1 MDMDKQFF
9 GTKTIVNIF
18 NYNIKT
24 QLIMYTNKQLK
35 LVLYVFITLCWPT
48 FTILI
53 KKKNLKLIRVLQY
66 NKTLIFLSFKVFN
79 KGFVCI

>member
-53 KKKNLKLIRVLQY
+53 KKK
-66 NKTLIFLSFKVFN
+66 T
-79 KGFVCI
+79 